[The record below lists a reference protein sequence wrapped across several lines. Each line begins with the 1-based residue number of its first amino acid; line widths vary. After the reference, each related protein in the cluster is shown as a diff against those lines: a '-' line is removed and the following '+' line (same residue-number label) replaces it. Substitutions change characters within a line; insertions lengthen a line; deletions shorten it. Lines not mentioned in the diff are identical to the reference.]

1 MKYLHTDA
9 APAAVGPYSQGI
21 LAGKT
26 VYVSGQLPL
35 RDGELKTN
43 VAEAA
48 AASLANVLSIV
59 SSAGGKKENIVKC
72 VVFITDMDDF
82 KEMNEAYA
90 QFFGS
95 HKPARS
101 CIEVSRLPKD
111 AVLEIEAIAVLD

>member
-9 APAAVGPYSQGI
+9 APTAVGPYSQGI

-43 VAEAA
+43 TTEAA

-101 CIEVSRLPKD
+101 CIEVNRLPKD

>member
-1 MKYLHTDA
+1 MKYLQTDS
-9 APAAVGPYSQGI
+9 APAAAGPYSQGI

-26 VYVSGQLPL
+26 VYVSGQLPV

-43 VAEAA
+43 ISEAA

-59 SSAGGKKENIVKC
+59 SSAGGSKENIVKC

-90 QFFGS
+90 QFFGQ

-101 CIEVSRLPKD
+101 CIEVSRLPKG

>member
-43 VAEAA
+43 ITEAA
-48 AASLANVLSIV
+48 AASLDNVLSIV